1 MGGKTGEWGEG
12 PAGATVP
19 YHVRGLHAAR
29 GANWTAP
36 RGDNAQKLKNKT
48 RAAAIPFF
56 RSCHG
61 PSALGSGRTLA
72 PPARKVKSVPL
83 ARSMPILGAARGAH
97 GEQHDL
103 EVGRAVAI
111 APLGSARPTKHVLLH
126 LKGCAAAHATRAAHL
141 TSSSPAP
148 SGAPV
153 RTRHRT
159 TRAASRDPKPFVRW
173 SVGVRIGTG
182 WRWWSMTAPGTGRS
196 CARPRPPENSP
207 PVCASARDGARR
219 RGGVGATRRGRSSWT
234 FGLPRT
240 RRARRTSRPAVS
252 ACL

>member
-1 MGGKTGEWGEG
+1 M
-12 PAGATVP
+12 
-19 YHVRGLHAAR
+19 
-29 GANWTAP
+29 
-36 RGDNAQKLKNKT
+36 
-48 RAAAIPFF
+48 
-56 RSCHG
+56 
-61 PSALGSGRTLA
+61 
-72 PPARKVKSVPL
+72 KSVPL

-182 WRWWSMTAPGTGRS
+182 WRWWSMTAPRTGRLL
-196 CARPRPPENSP
+196 RK
-207 PVCASARDGARR
+207 ARDLR
-219 RGGVGATRRGRSSWT
+219 
-234 FGLPRT
+234 RT
-240 RRARRTSRPAVS
+240 RRRSAPQPATARGVVGAWGRPGGGALHRVTRPTTKGAAAADRLTALKRKRARRGAAPSDAATATQPTHTHTHTHTPNISFGRRVRVRR
-252 ACL
+252 

>member
-1 MGGKTGEWGEG
+1 MPTS
-12 PAGATVP
+12 T
-19 YHVRGLHAAR
+19 
-29 GANWTAP
+29 
-36 RGDNAQKLKNKT
+36 
-48 RAAAIPFF
+48 
-56 RSCHG
+56 
-61 PSALGSGRTLA
+61 
-72 PPARKVKSVPL
+72 
-83 ARSMPILGAARGAH
+83 PILGAARGAH

-103 EVGRAVAI
+103 QVGGAVAI
-111 APLGSARPTKHVLLH
+111 APLGSARPTNHVLLH

-207 PVCASARDGARR
+207 PVCASAGDVRR
-219 RGGVGATRRGRSSWT
+219 RAGVGATRRGGALHGRRSTSQELSAHVERLDLLCQPVCNVVLSILWRT
-234 FGLPRT
+234 FRDTPGKQASFEHTRPPGPVPRKPVFFAGLGA
-240 RRARRTSRPAVS
+240 RAAQAARIR
-252 ACL
+252 

>member
-19 YHVRGLHAAR
+19 YDVPGLHAAR
-29 GANWTAP
+29 GANWTAA

-103 EVGRAVAI
+103 EITLVVAI
-111 APLGSARPTKHVLLH
+111 APFASRGVKHVLLP
-126 LKGCAAAHATRAAHL
+126 LKGCAAAHATRAARL
-141 TSSSPAP
+141 TASS
-148 SGAPV
+148 
-153 RTRHRT
+153 
-159 TRAASRDPKPFVRW
+159 
-173 SVGVRIGTG
+173 
-182 WRWWSMTAPGTGRS
+182 
-196 CARPRPPENSP
+196 
-207 PVCASARDGARR
+207 
-219 RGGVGATRRGRSSWT
+219 
-234 FGLPRT
+234 
-240 RRARRTSRPAVS
+240 RRAVVRRLTTCPAQYHAGRVVRPQPVFGMVGGCVDRHFPLWTVLLFFVCRRAETAVHVDG
-252 ACL
+252 L

>member
-103 EVGRAVAI
+103 EITLVVAI
-111 APLGSARPTKHVLLH
+111 APF
-126 LKGCAAAHATRAAHL
+126 
-141 TSSSPAP
+141 
-148 SGAPV
+148 
-153 RTRHRT
+153 
-159 TRAASRDPKPFVRW
+159 ASRGP
-173 SVGVRIGTG
+173 S
-182 WRWWSMTAPGTGRS
+182 
-196 CARPRPPENSP
+196 N
-207 PVCASARDGARR
+207 
-219 RGGVGATRRGRSSWT
+219 T
-234 FGLPRT
+234 FYYF
-240 RRARRTSRPAVS
+240 
-252 ACL
+252 